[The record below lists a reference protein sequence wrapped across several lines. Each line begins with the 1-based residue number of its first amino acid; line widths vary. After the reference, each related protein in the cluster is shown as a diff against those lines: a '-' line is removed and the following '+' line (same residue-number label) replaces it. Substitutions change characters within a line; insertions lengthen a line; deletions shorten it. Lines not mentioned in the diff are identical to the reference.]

1 MYIFRQINDTPDD
14 SGEDVYESME
24 KCYDS
29 YIKMGGNS
37 QYVVPDY
44 KGRSHSSV
52 DEEELY
58 EDMEGAKRKFVLCV
72 R

>member
-1 MYIFRQINDTPDD
+1 
-14 SGEDVYESME
+14 ME

-58 EDMEGAKRKFVLCV
+58 EDMEGAKSKFVLCV